1 MKIISNGSQTAGKAP
16 SASFSGNVR
25 RDWLFAAPEPAHL
38 STSCVSFEPGGR
50 TAWHTHPLGQALF
63 IVAGCGWVQIWGQD
77 KQEVR
82 AGDVVWFEPGEKHWH
97 GGTATTAM
105 THISCAESLDGEA
118 VVWMEHVTEE
128 QFNG

>member
-1 MKIISNGSQTAGKAP
+1 MKINKLGSQAAGKASP
-16 SASFSGNVR
+16 DNFHGGVR
-25 RDWLFAAPEPAHL
+25 RDWAFAAPAPARL
-38 STSCVSFEPGGR
+38 GSSCVNFEPGAR

-63 IVAGCGWVQIWGQD
+63 IVSGCGWVQVWGQP

-105 THISCAESLDGEA
+105 THIAVVENLDGKTA
-118 VVWMEHVTEE
+118 DWMEHVTDE